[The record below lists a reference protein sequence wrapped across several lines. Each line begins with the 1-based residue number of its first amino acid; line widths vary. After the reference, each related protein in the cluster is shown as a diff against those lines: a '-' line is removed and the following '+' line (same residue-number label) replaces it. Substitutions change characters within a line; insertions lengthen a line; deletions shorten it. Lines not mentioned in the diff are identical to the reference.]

1 MQDEELIKI
10 EIENS
15 SFVNTRSIQNGY
27 AITTILEKGEFYDLA
42 YRNSS
47 TYRKNFFVY
56 KDLIKYNYP
65 LYYQSAVD
73 MNSKKYDVPQELI
86 YSAILISSKFNKRLL
101 SENSKIGLMQVP
113 YNSTED
119 IMPLF
124 DPNTNIAVGT
134 EKIKFLLDIYGGNKL
149 KALIAYVYGEEL
161 VNKIQFDYDGDLNLE
176 LVADPEER
184 YDLQNLILTYMF
196 YKKLYNF

>member
-1 MQDEELIKI
+1 MILDNLLANCKNIDDNFINTVDKLEIDKLSAIAAMQDEELIKI

-73 MNSKKYDVPQELI
+73 MNSKNMMFLK
-86 YSAILISSKFNKRLL
+86 N
-101 SENSKIGLMQVP
+101 
-113 YNSTED
+113 
-119 IMPLF
+119 LF
-124 DPNTNIAVGT
+124 T
-134 EKIKFLLDIYGGNKL
+134 
-149 KALIAYVYGEEL
+149 
-161 VNKIQFDYDGDLNLE
+161 
-176 LVADPEER
+176 
-184 YDLQNLILTYMF
+184 LQYLFPVNLIKDFCL
-196 YKKLYNF
+196 KILK